1 MASERQWSGLQD
13 SWCVKQRRCIESLER
28 MVCGEKQKKMPF
40 ISISLCQASREWVR
54 ETACLTTI
62 AVEIYSRSHNLSW
75 RLWWPLTCLP
85 VSFFTLTR
93 EIFVICPVIA
103 LSWTKFSHEF
113 SNSSRVKQTHFT
125 VVHRTPWPGPPASS
139 LCIVLQPHG
148 LLVIHEWHQDHATLP
163 HCGHLLL
170 RLQWGLPLDYN
181 FCSFRTSLNVT
192 ISESPHSF
200 PTILYPSPGSSHWH
214 TCI

>member
-1 MASERQWSGLQD
+1 M
-13 SWCVKQRRCIESLER
+13 
-28 MVCGEKQKKMPF
+28 
-40 ISISLCQASREWVR
+40 R

-62 AVEIYSRSHNLSW
+62 AVEIQQVSQPLSKTVMTSNLSSCIFFYTFC
-75 RLWWPLTCLP
+75 LTR
-85 VSFFTLTR
+85 STLTR
-93 EIFVICPVIA
+93 EIFIICPVIS
-103 LSWTKFSHEF
+103 LPWTKLSHEF
-113 SNSSRVKQTHFT
+113 SNSSRVKQSHFT

-148 LLVIHEWHQDHATLP
+148 LLVIHELHQGHATLP